1 MGTGETAMK
10 KLLTLGFTAV
20 LLAPLALPQDTQ
32 KATVTFSDA
41 SRPKRLVV
49 ETSFGSITVRGY
61 NGQEVVVETTSRD
74 GIRGRGRK
82 ATEPPPGMHQIG
94 GNNAGLE
101 VTEENNTV
109 RVSGGR
115 SPFSQA
121 DVVIQVPTQTS
132 VSINAMLGYAIVIE
146 NITGEIEANN
156 MNGQVTI
163 TNVSGSVMAH
173 SMNGKIVA
181 SINSVTPDKAMS
193 FSTMNGEIDVTLPAS
208 IKANVKLKTNH
219 GDIFT
224 DFDVKLD
231 STSRPPQVDD
241 NRKNGGRYR
250 VQFDRGT
257 NGTINGGGPEM
268 QFTTFNGNI
277 LIHKK

>member
-1 MGTGETAMK
+1 MLVAPAAM
-10 KLLTLGFTAV
+10 
-20 LLAPLALPQDTQ
+20 PQER
-32 KATVTFSDA
+32 ATVPFSDA
-41 SRPKRLVV
+41 SRPRKLVV
-49 ETSFGSITVRGY
+49 DTTFGSVTVRGY
-61 NGQEVVVETTSRD
+61 NGQEAVVETSNRD
-74 GIRGRGRK
+74 GIRARGRRES
-82 ATEPPPGMHQIG
+82 EPPAGMHRIG
-94 GNNAGLE
+94 GNNASLE
-101 VTEENNTV
+101 ITEENNTI
-109 RVSGGR
+109 RVSSGR
-115 SPFSQA
+115 SPFSQG

-132 VSINAMLGYAIVIE
+132 VSVNARLGNSITIE

-163 TNVSGSVMAH
+163 TNVSGSVVAH

-181 SINSVTPDKAMS
+181 SLNNVTPDKAMS

-208 IKANVKLKTNH
+208 IKANVKLKTDH

-224 DFDVKLD
+224 DFDVKMD
-231 STSRPPQVDD
+231 TTSRPPTVED
-241 NRKNGGRYR
+241 NRKRGGRYR

-257 NGTINGGGPEM
+257 SGTINGGGPEI

>member
-1 MGTGETAMK
+1 MGIGETAMK
-10 KLLTLGFTAV
+10 KLLVLSFTAA
-20 LLAPLALPQDTQ
+20 LMAPAVLPQDAQ
-32 KATVTFSDA
+32 KATVAFSDP
-41 SRPKRLVV
+41 SRPRKLVV
-49 ETSFGSITVRGY
+49 ETMSGSITVRGY
-61 NGQEVVVETTSRD
+61 GGQEAIVETTGTGFRA
-74 GIRGRGRK
+74 RK
-82 ATEPPPGMHQIG
+82 GKETEPPAGMHRIG
-94 GNNAGLE
+94 GDSAGVE
-101 VTEENNTV
+101 ISEENNTV
-109 RVSGGR
+109 RVSSGP
-115 SPFSQA
+115 SPFAQA
-121 DVVIQVPTQTS
+121 GVVIQVPTQTS
-132 VSINAMLGYAIVIE
+132 VRVNARLGNAITIE

-163 TNVSGSVMAH
+163 TNVSGSVVAH

-193 FSTMNGEIDVTLPAS
+193 FSTMNGKIDVTLPAS

-231 STSRPPQVDD
+231 STAQPPQVED
-241 NRKNGGRYR
+241 NRQKGGRYR

-257 NGTINGGGPEM
+257 AGTINGGGPEI
-268 QFTTFNGNI
+268 QFTTFNGDI

>member
-1 MGTGETAMK
+1 MLM
-10 KLLTLGFTAV
+10 
-20 LLAPLALPQDTQ
+20 APAALPQDTQ
-32 KATVTFSDA
+32 KATVAFSDA
-41 SRPKRLVV
+41 SRPRKLVV
-49 ETSFGSITVRGY
+49 DTMFGSVTVRGY
-61 NGQEVVVETTSRD
+61 SGQEAIVETTGARRFADRD
-74 GIRGRGRK
+74 GRK
-82 ATEPPPGMHQIG
+82 QEPPAGMHRIG
-94 GNNAGLE
+94 GNNSGLE
-101 VTEENNTV
+101 ITEENNTI
-109 RVSGGR
+109 RVSSGP
-115 SPFSQA
+115 SPFWQA
-121 DVVIQVPTQTS
+121 DVVIQVPVQTS
-132 VSINAMLGYAIVIE
+132 VSVNARVGNAVTIE

-208 IKANVKLKTNH
+208 IKANVKLKTDH

-231 STSRPPQVDD
+231 ATARPPQVED
-241 NRKNGGRYR
+241 NRKRGGRYR